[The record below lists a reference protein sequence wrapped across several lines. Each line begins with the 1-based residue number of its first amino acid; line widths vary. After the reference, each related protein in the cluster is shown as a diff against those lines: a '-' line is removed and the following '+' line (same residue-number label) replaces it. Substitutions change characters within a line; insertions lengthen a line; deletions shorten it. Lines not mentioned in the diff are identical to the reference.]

1 MGRKT
6 GAQRRSEQER
16 KRKLRNQ
23 KPLTNDMS
31 LTEKD
36 KQDAADEE
44 ALFTI
49 LSNSDKYRSVT
60 DKSGSKAIMQG
71 GGENITIESLTG
83 TNKEVSEQIQEQLDS
98 NKKYNT
104 GSLLQNKQAPIRTRG
119 GVLRYPLE
127 AMTDSTDYL
136 QIDIVEYSAI
146 GEQNKARSGVDTLV
160 SLPGNRR
167 NTINRTRLPKGVS
180 TKSLVNKGTV
190 LLQIPANIQDGNSIS
205 AGDSKMNSIVG
216 AALGASTTLMTD
228 VGDALGGKDFGAGE
242 DKRLQNAGIAAEKAI
257 KGGLGDSGAN
267 TKDIRG
273 LITKKLAA
281 SAVNALGGNVTMNQL
296 LARQDGTIF
305 NPNMELL
312 FNGPTLRN
320 FRFSFKMTPRGKDEA
335 EQIKL
340 IMRTF
345 KMNMAPKVTSGGP
358 NLFLKTPN
366 VFELRYK
373 SGRKDHPFLHKFKQC
388 FLTDISVNYT
398 AEGVYATYEN
408 KEPISM
414 IMDLTFKELEPIY
427 DIDYFDKY
435 GYDADNTVGY

>member
-1 MGRKT
+1 MGRKS
-6 GAQRRSEQER
+6 GSERRRLQNL
-16 KRKLRNQ
+16 KRQ
-23 KPLTNDMS
+23 QALTNDMS

-36 KQDAADEE
+36 LEDIANEE
-44 ALFTI
+44 AIFTI
-49 LSNSDKYRSVT
+49 LSDSDKYRSVT
-60 DKSGSKAIMQG
+60 DKDGNQAIMQG
-71 GGENITIESLTG
+71 GGDNITIDTLNG
-83 TNKEVSEQIQEQLDS
+83 TNKEVSEQIQEKLDPS
-98 NKKYNT
+98 KKYNT
-104 GSLLQNKQAPIRTRG
+104 GSNLQNQQAPIRARG

-136 QIDIVEYSAI
+136 QIVIVEYSAI

-167 NTINRTRLPKGVS
+167 NSINRTRLPKGVS
-180 TKSLVNKGTV
+180 NKSLVNKGTV
-190 LLQIPANIQDGNSIS
+190 LLQIPANIQDGNSVNT
-205 AGDSKMNSIVG
+205 GDSKMNSIVG

-228 VGDALGGKDFGAGE
+228 VGDAISGKQDFGGG
-242 DKRLQNAGIAAEKAI
+242 DNRLMNAGIAAEKAI
-257 KGGLGDSGAN
+257 KGGLGDSGLSGN
-267 TKDIRG
+267 IRG

-345 KMNMAPKVTSGGP
+345 KMNMAPKVTTGGP
-358 NLFLKTPN
+358 NLFLKTPS

-373 SGRKDHPFLHKFKQC
+373 SGRRDHPFLHKFKQC
-388 FLTDISVNYT
+388 FLTDISINYT
-398 AEGVYATYEN
+398 GEGVYATYEN

-435 GYDADNTVGY
+435 GFDADNTVGY

>member
-1 MGRKT
+1 MAK
-6 GAQRRSEQER
+6 
-16 KRKLRNQ
+16 NQ
-23 KPLTNDMS
+23 G
-31 LTEKD
+31 
-36 KQDAADEE
+36 
-44 ALFTI
+44 
-49 LSNSDKYRSVT
+49 T
-60 DKSGSKAIMQG
+60 DKWGRDYDDPAFGIAPEDFIGDTEVVNG
-71 GGENITIESLTG
+71 GGFWKGVKDFFDPTLFKAGLTG
-83 TNKEVSEQIQEQLDS
+83 FSAETSFSIDPKISKDGQKLIKEIS
-98 NKKYNT
+98 
-104 GSLLQNKQAPIRTRG
+104 QNNDDDETVKTKTKTAVTSKFLNNNVAPIRTRG
-119 GVLRYPLE
+119 GILRYPLE
-127 AMTDSTDYL
+127 AMTESTDYL
-136 QIDIVEYSAI
+136 QVDIVEYSSI
-146 GEQNKARSGVDTLV
+146 GEKSGGSLV

-167 NTINRTRLPKGVS
+167 NTINRNKLPKGVS

-190 LLQIPANIQDGNSIS
+190 LLQIPANIQDGNAVS

-216 AALGASTTLMTD
+216 AAVGGATGLMEN
-228 VGDALGGKDFGAGE
+228 VGTALATAPEGDETRMG
-242 DKRLQNAGIAAEKAI
+242 NAVAEGQKVI
-257 KGGLGDSGAN
+257 KNMITDSGVGN
-267 TKDIRG
+267 DVRG

-281 SAVNALGGNVTMNQL
+281 SAVNALGGNVTVNQIL
-296 LARQDGTIF
+296 SRQDGTIF

-320 FRFSFKMTPRGKDEA
+320 FRFSFKMTPRSEKEA

-340 IMRTF
+340 IVRTF
-345 KMNMAPKVTSGGP
+345 KMNMAPKVNAGGSS
-358 NLFLKTPN
+358 LFLKTPN

>member
-1 MGRKT
+1 MGFFNRDQKGWDSRKGFKNQKWDILGLIPDDWSGNIRDT
-6 GAQRRSEQER
+6 VAIIKDRSEISEEEI
-16 KRKLRNQ
+16 KRFR
-23 KPLTNDMS
+23 
-31 LTEKD
+31 
-36 KQDAADEE
+36 DE
-44 ALFTI
+44 TG
-49 LSNSDKYRSVT
+49 RSREY
-60 DKSGSKAIMQG
+60 AIKV
-71 GGENITIESLTG
+71 LTG
-83 TNKEVSEQIQEQLDS
+83 QVVESSSDDNFKSDTSSSSSSRTSSIQ
-98 NKKYNT
+98 NN
-104 GSLLQNKQAPIRTRG
+104 NFAPIRTRG
-119 GVLRYPLE
+119 GILRYPLE

-136 QIDIVEYSAI
+136 QIDIVEYSSI
-146 GEQNKARSGVDTLV
+146 GEQGQSAGRGNALV

-167 NTINRTRLPKGVS
+167 NTINRNRLPKGVS

-190 LLQIPANIQDGNSIS
+190 LLQIPANIQDGNAVS

-216 AALGASTTLMTD
+216 AAVGGAENLMKD
-228 VGDALGGKDFGAGE
+228 VGDAITGPVEEGQTRMGNIRTAG
-242 DKRLQNAGIAAEKAI
+242 QNAINNA
-257 KGGLGDSGAN
+257 LGNSGVSGELKN
-267 TKDIRG
+267 
-273 LITKKLAA
+273 LITKKL
-281 SAVNALGGNVTMNQL
+281 STQVMSALGANVTVNQL
-296 LARQDGTIF
+296 LARQDGTVF

-312 FNGPTLRN
+312 FNGPTLRT
-320 FRFSFKMTPRGKDEA
+320 FRFSFKMTPRSEKEA

-345 KMNMAPKVTSGGP
+345 KMNMAPKVKSGP
-358 NLFLKTPN
+358 NLYLKTPN

-373 SGRKDHPFLHKFKQC
+373 SGRRDHPFLHKFKQC

>member
-1 MGRKT
+1 MAK
-6 GAQRRSEQER
+6 
-16 KRKLRNQ
+16 NQ
-23 KPLTNDMS
+23 G
-31 LTEKD
+31 
-36 KQDAADEE
+36 
-44 ALFTI
+44 
-49 LSNSDKYRSVT
+49 T
-60 DKSGSKAIMQG
+60 DKWGRDYDDPAFGIAPEDFIGDTEVVNG
-71 GGENITIESLTG
+71 GGFWKGVKDFFDPTLFKAGLTG
-83 TNKEVSEQIQEQLDS
+83 FSAETSFSIDPKISKDGQKLIKEIS
-98 NKKYNT
+98 
-104 GSLLQNKQAPIRTRG
+104 QNNDDDETVKTKTKTAVTSKFLNNNVAPIRTRG
-119 GVLRYPLE
+119 GILRYPLE
-127 AMTDSTDYL
+127 AMTESTDYL
-136 QIDIVEYSAI
+136 QVDIVEYSSI
-146 GEQNKARSGVDTLV
+146 GEKSGGSLV

-167 NTINRTRLPKGVS
+167 NTINRNKLPKGVS

-190 LLQIPANIQDGNSIS
+190 LLQIPANIQDGNAVS

-216 AALGASTTLMTD
+216 AAVGGATGLMEQ
-228 VGDALGGKDFGAGE
+228 VGSALARDPEGDETRMG
-242 DKRLQNAGIAAEKAI
+242 NAVAEGQKVI
-257 KGGLGDSGAN
+257 KNMITDSGVGN
-267 TKDIRG
+267 DVRG

-281 SAVNALGGNVTMNQL
+281 SAVNALGGNVTVNQIL
-296 LARQDGTIF
+296 SRQDGTIF

-320 FRFSFKMTPRGKDEA
+320 FRFSFKMTPRSEKEA

-340 IMRTF
+340 IVRTF
-345 KMNMAPKVTSGGP
+345 KMNMAPKVNAGGSS
-358 NLFLKTPN
+358 LFLKTPN

>member
-1 MGRKT
+1 M
-6 GAQRRSEQER
+6 ADPNESIEDLI
-16 KRKLRNQ
+16 KRH
-23 KPLTNDMS
+23 
-31 LTEKD
+31 
-36 KQDAADEE
+36 
-44 ALFTI
+44 
-49 LSNSDKYRSVT
+49 
-60 DKSGSKAIMQG
+60 
-71 GGENITIESLTG
+71 GGEIKPVVVGEVKKDERNFFQKVGDRWNNWKVDRQRKIDTYQAFEESL
-83 TNKEVSEQIQEQLDS
+83 NKED
-98 NKKYNT
+98 KKEKNT
-104 GSLLQNKQAPIRTRG
+104 TTTSSFLKNNTAPIRTRG

-127 AMTDSTDYL
+127 AMTETTDYL
-136 QIDIVEYSAI
+136 QIDIIEYSSI
-146 GEQNKARSGVDTLV
+146 GEKSGGSLV

-167 NTINRTRLPKGVS
+167 NTINRNKLPKGVS

-216 AALGASTTLMTD
+216 AAIGGSSDLMTG
-228 VGDALGGKDFGAGE
+228 VGGALGGKKGFVNEGE
-242 DKRLQNAGIAAEKAI
+242 SRMEAAARQGQTAI
-257 KGGLGDSGAN
+257 TNLISNSNISGN
-267 TKDIRG
+267 VQS

-281 SAVNALGGNVTMNQL
+281 SAVNALGGNVTMNQI
-296 LARQDGTIF
+296 LARQDGTVF

-320 FRFSFKMTPRGKDEA
+320 FRFSFKMTPRSEKEA

-340 IMRTF
+340 IVRTF
-345 KMNMAPKVTSGGP
+345 KMNMAPKVNAGGSS
-358 NLFLKTPN
+358 LFLKTPN

-373 SGRKDHPFLHKFKQC
+373 SGRRDHPFLHKFKQC

-427 DIDYFDKY
+427 DTDYFDRY